1 MPKTP
6 RQLAKRWITSPLIPP
21 NISRQMPDVSPFLRQ
36 LLYNRGIESNEA
48 ALAYISGDSPTN
60 PDPFQMLGMHEAVE
74 VLHDAI
80 QSGQKIAI
88 YGDYDADGVTSSAIL
103 YEFLAQLGLDARVYI
118 PNRFDEGYGLNLEA
132 IEQLADEGVKL
143 LITVDCGISSV
154 AEVAR
159 ASELGMR
166 VIITDH
172 HQVPEVLPDAAA
184 IINPHRP
191 TDPYPYKEL
200 AGVGIAWK
208 LVVAYLQRYP
218 NPEIDPD
225 QWLDLV
231 AIGTV
236 VDVAELNGENRSL
249 VKRGLALMRM
259 HPRQGLFSLSQVA
272 GIKLD
277 QLNAGHLGFGIGPRL
292 NAAGRMDSAMAA
304 FELLVTQE
312 LFEAARL
319 AQDLDNKN
327 QERKNLLNEIEEI
340 AVQEAL
346 ASDEDFKV
354 IFVASEDFNQG
365 LVGLAAGRIV
375 ESLYKPA
382 IVGHI
387 EGDKIVASARSI
399 EELNIHETLKEC
411 EDLLE
416 KHGGHAMAA
425 GLTLK
430 LENVDAFVE
439 RVNQVATEKLGDMT
453 LLPILRID
461 YDIDLARLKPE
472 HIPGILN
479 DVAQLEPTGHK
490 NPDALFSSH
499 HCQAL
504 RVRTVGNG
512 AHLKFSVRD
521 GQQEFDAIAFRQ
533 GHWVNDMPEYIDI
546 AYTVEINEYMG
557 MRNVQLNVKDIKK
570 SEPKPA

>member
-74 VLHDAI
+74 VLHNAI

-172 HQVPEVLPDAAA
+172 HQVPENLPDAAA

-208 LVVAYLQRYP
+208 LVVAFLQRYP

-346 ASDEDFKV
+346 ASDEDLKV

-430 LENVDAFVE
+430 RENVDAFVE

>member
-74 VLHDAI
+74 VLHNAI

-346 ASDEDFKV
+346 ASDEDLKV

-439 RVNQVATEKLGDMT
+439 RVNQVAKEKLGDMT

>member
-172 HQVPEVLPDAAA
+172 HQVPENLPDAAA

-346 ASDEDFKV
+346 ASDEDLKV

-439 RVNQVATEKLGDMT
+439 RINQVATEKLGDMT

>member
-340 AVQEAL
+340 AIQEAL
-346 ASDEDFKV
+346 ASDEDLKV

-439 RVNQVATEKLGDMT
+439 RINQVATEKLGDMT

>member
-74 VLHDAI
+74 VLHNAI

-172 HQVPEVLPDAAA
+172 HQVPENLPDAAA

-208 LVVAYLQRYP
+208 LVVAFLQRYP

-346 ASDEDFKV
+346 ASDEDLKV

-399 EELNIHETLKEC
+399 EELNIHEILKEC

-430 LENVDAFVE
+430 RENVDAFVE

>member
-340 AVQEAL
+340 AIQEAL
-346 ASDEDFKV
+346 ASDEDLKV

>member
-74 VLHDAI
+74 VLHNAI

-346 ASDEDFKV
+346 ASDEDLKV

-399 EELNIHETLKEC
+399 EELNIHEILKEC

>member
-1 MPKTP
+1 M
-6 RQLAKRWITSPLIPP
+6 
-21 NISRQMPDVSPFLRQ
+21 
-36 LLYNRGIESNEA
+36 
-48 ALAYISGDSPTN
+48 
-60 PDPFQMLGMHEAVE
+60 
-74 VLHDAI
+74 
-80 QSGQKIAI
+80 
-88 YGDYDADGVTSSAIL
+88 TSSAIL

-277 QLNAGHLGFGIGPRL
+277 QLNAGHLGFGIGPPRL

-346 ASDEDFKV
+346 ASDEDLKV

-439 RVNQVATEKLGDMT
+439 RINQVATEKLGDMT

-512 AHLKFSVRD
+512 GAHLKFSVRD

-533 GHWVNDMPEYIDI
+533 GHWVNNMPEYIDI

-570 SEPKPA
+570 KRAKARLVSFVGKFFGC

>member
-74 VLHDAI
+74 VLHNAI

-439 RVNQVATEKLGDMT
+439 RINQVATEKLGDMT

-533 GHWVNDMPEYIDI
+533 GHWVNNMPEYIDI

>member
-74 VLHDAI
+74 VLHNAI

-172 HQVPEVLPDAAA
+172 HQVPENLPDAVA

-346 ASDEDFKV
+346 ASDEDLKV

-439 RVNQVATEKLGDMT
+439 RVNQVAKEKLGDMT

-533 GHWVNDMPEYIDI
+533 GHWVNNMPDYIDI

>member
-1 MPKTP
+1 MQTP
-6 RQLAKRWITSPLIPP
+6 QLAKRWITSPLIPQD
-21 NISRQMPDVSPFLRQ
+21 ISRQMPDASPFLRQ
-36 LLYNRGIESNEA
+36 LLYNRGIETNES
-48 ALAYISGDSPTN
+48 ALAYINGESPTN
-60 PDPFQMLGMHEAVE
+60 PDPFQILGMREAVE

-80 QSGQKIAI
+80 QSGQKIAV
-88 YGDYDADGVTSSAIL
+88 YGDYDTDGVTSSAIL
-103 YEFLAQLGLDARVYI
+103 YEFLDQLGSTPRVYI
-118 PNRFDEGYGLNLEA
+118 PNRFDEGYGLNMDA
-132 IEQLADEGVKL
+132 VEQLSAEGIQL
-143 LITVDCGISSV
+143 LITVDCGIGSV
-154 AEVAR
+154 EEVAR
-159 ASELGMR
+159 ANALGMR
-166 VIITDH
+166 VIVTDH
-172 HQVPEVLPDAAA
+172 HQVPATLPDAAA

-191 TDPYPYKEL
+191 GDPYPYKEL

-208 LVVAYLQRYP
+208 LAVAYLQRYP
-218 NPEIDPD
+218 NPDIDPD

-236 VDVAELNGENRSL
+236 VDVAELTGENRSL
-249 VKRGLALMRM
+249 VKQGMALFSM

-292 NAAGRMDSAMAA
+292 NAAGRMDSATAA
-304 FELLVTQE
+304 FELLVTQD

-327 QERKNLLNEIEEI
+327 QERKNLLNEIEEVAI
-340 AVQEAL
+340 QEAL
-346 ASDEDFKV
+346 AADENLKV
-354 IFVASEDFNQG
+354 IFVASEAFNQG

-387 EGDKIVASARSI
+387 EGDKITASARSI
-399 EELNIHETLKEC
+399 EEFNIHEALKGC

-416 KHGGHAMAA
+416 RHGGHAMAA
-425 GLTLK
+425 GLTVRIDNA
-430 LENVDAFVE
+430 EAFSQ
-439 RVNQVATEKLGDMT
+439 RLNQIASQQLDGFELMPVLH
-453 LLPILRID
+453 ID
-461 YDIDLARLKPE
+461 YDISLDRLRPE
-472 HIPGILN
+472 HIPGILS
-479 DVAQLEPTGHK
+479 DVAKLEPTGHK

-499 HCQAL
+499 HCKVL
-504 RVRTVGNG
+504 RARTVGNG

-533 GHWVNDMPEYIDI
+533 GHWATDMPDYVDI
-546 AYTVEINEYMG
+546 AYAIDINDYMG

-570 SEPKPA
+570 SGPKPA

>member
-1 MPKTP
+1 MPKRP
-6 RQLAKRWITSPLIPP
+6 PQLAKRWITSPLIPP
-21 NISRQMPDVSPFLRQ
+21 DINRQMSEVSPFLRQ
-36 LLYNRGIESNEA
+36 LLYNRGIETNEA
-48 ALAYISGDSPTN
+48 ALAYVSGNSPTN
-60 PDPFQMLGMHEAVE
+60 PDPFQMLGMKEAVE
-74 VLHDAI
+74 VLHAAVENG
-80 QSGQKIAI
+80 SKIAV

-103 YEFLAQLGLDARVYI
+103 YEFLTQLGISARVYI

-132 IEQLADEGVKL
+132 IEQLASEGIQL
-143 LITVDCGISSV
+143 IITVDCGIGSV
-154 AEVAR
+154 AEIAR
-159 ASELGMR
+159 ANELGMR
-166 VIITDH
+166 VIVTDH

-191 TDPYPYKEL
+191 GDPYPYKEL

-208 LVVAYLQRYP
+208 LLVAYLQRYP
-218 NPEIDPD
+218 NPDIDPD

-236 VDVAELNGENRSL
+236 VDVAELTGENRSL
-249 VKRGLALMRM
+249 VKRGMALMRM

-292 NAAGRMDSAMAA
+292 NAAGRMDSATTA

-346 ASDEDFKV
+346 SSDEDLKV

-375 ESLYKPA
+375 EALYKPA

-387 EGDKIVASARSI
+387 EGDKIIASARSI
-399 EELNIHETLKEC
+399 EELNIHEALKEC

-416 KHGGHAMAA
+416 RHGGHAMAA

-439 RVNQVATEKLGDMT
+439 RINQVASKKLAGMT
-453 LLPILRID
+453 LLPVLRID
-461 YDIDLARLKPE
+461 YDIDLARLKPD

-533 GHWVNDMPEYIDI
+533 GHWVSDMPDYIDI

>member
-439 RVNQVATEKLGDMT
+439 RINQVATEKLGDMT

-533 GHWVNDMPEYIDI
+533 GHWVNNMPDYIDI

>member
-6 RQLAKRWITSPLIPP
+6 RHLAKRWITSPLIPP

-346 ASDEDFKV
+346 ASDEDLKV

-439 RVNQVATEKLGDMT
+439 RINQVATEKLGDMT

-533 GHWVNDMPEYIDI
+533 GHWVNNMPDYIDI

>member
-74 VLHDAI
+74 VLHNAI

-346 ASDEDFKV
+346 ASDEDLKV

-439 RVNQVATEKLGDMT
+439 RINQVATEKLGDMT

-533 GHWVNDMPEYIDI
+533 GHWVNNMPDYIDI

-570 SEPKPA
+570 SEQKPA

>member
-103 YEFLAQLGLDARVYI
+103 YEFLAQLGVSARVYI

-172 HQVPEVLPDAAA
+172 HQVPENLPDAAA

-346 ASDEDFKV
+346 ASDEDLKV

-439 RVNQVATEKLGDMT
+439 RINQVASEKLGDMT

-512 AHLKFSVRD
+512 AHLKFSVRG

>member
-439 RVNQVATEKLGDMT
+439 RINQVATEKLGDMT

-533 GHWVNDMPEYIDI
+533 GHWVNNMPEYIDI

>member
-74 VLHDAI
+74 VLHNAI

-340 AVQEAL
+340 AIQEAL
-346 ASDEDFKV
+346 ASDEDLKV

-439 RVNQVATEKLGDMT
+439 RINQVATEKLGDMT

>member
-74 VLHDAI
+74 VLHNAI

-346 ASDEDFKV
+346 ASDEDLKV

-439 RVNQVATEKLGDMT
+439 RINQVATEKLGDMT

-533 GHWVNDMPEYIDI
+533 GHWVNNMPEYIDI

>member
-74 VLHDAI
+74 VLHNAI

-340 AVQEAL
+340 AIQEAL
-346 ASDEDFKV
+346 ASDEDLKV

-439 RVNQVATEKLGDMT
+439 RINQVATEKLGDMT

-533 GHWVNDMPEYIDI
+533 GHWVNNMPDYIDI

>member
-74 VLHDAI
+74 VLHNAI

-346 ASDEDFKV
+346 ASDEDLKV

-399 EELNIHETLKEC
+399 EELNIHEILKEC

-430 LENVDAFVE
+430 RENVDAFVE

>member
-74 VLHDAI
+74 VLHNAI

-172 HQVPEVLPDAAA
+172 HQVPEVLPDVAA

-346 ASDEDFKV
+346 ASDEDLKV

-411 EDLLE
+411 KDLLE

-439 RVNQVATEKLGDMT
+439 RINQVATEKLGDMT

-533 GHWVNDMPEYIDI
+533 GHWVNNMPDYIDI

>member
-60 PDPFQMLGMHEAVE
+60 SDPFQMLGMHEAVE

-172 HQVPEVLPDAAA
+172 HQVPENLPDAAA

-346 ASDEDFKV
+346 ASDEDLKV

-430 LENVDAFVE
+430 RENVDAFVE

>member
-1 MPKTP
+1 MPKTL

-74 VLHDAI
+74 VLHNAI

-346 ASDEDFKV
+346 ASDEDLKV

-439 RVNQVATEKLGDMT
+439 RVNQVAKEKLGDMT

-533 GHWVNDMPEYIDI
+533 GHWVNNMPEYIDI

>member
-74 VLHDAI
+74 VLHNAI

-172 HQVPEVLPDAAA
+172 HQVPENLPDAAA

-346 ASDEDFKV
+346 ASDEDLKV

-439 RVNQVATEKLGDMT
+439 RINQVATEKLGDMT

>member
-1 MPKTP
+1 MPKQMP
-6 RQLAKRWITSPLIPP
+6 QLAKRWITSPLIPP
-21 NISRQMPDVSPFLRQ
+21 DINRQMSDVSPFLRQ
-36 LLYNRGIESNEA
+36 LLFNRGIETNEA
-48 ALAYISGDSPTN
+48 ALAYVSGNSPTN
-60 PDPFQMLGMHEAVE
+60 PDPFQMLGMKEAVE
-74 VLHDAI
+74 VLHEAI
-80 QSGQKIAI
+80 ETGSKIAV

-103 YEFLAQLGLDARVYI
+103 YEFLAQMGINARVYI
-118 PNRFDEGYGLNLEA
+118 PNRFDEGYGLNLDA
-132 IEQLADEGVKL
+132 IEQLASEDIQL
-143 LITVDCGISSV
+143 IITVDCGIGSV
-154 AEVAR
+154 AEVAH
-159 ASELGMR
+159 ANALGMR
-166 VIITDH
+166 VIVTDH

-191 TDPYPYKEL
+191 GDPYPYKEL

-218 NPEIDPD
+218 NPDIDPD

-236 VDVAELNGENRSL
+236 VDVAELTGENRSL
-249 VKRGLALMRM
+249 VKRGMALMRM
-259 HPRQGLFSLSQVA
+259 HPRQGLFSFSQVA

-292 NAAGRMDSAMAA
+292 NAAGRMDSATAA
-304 FELLVTQE
+304 FELLVSQE

-346 ASDEDFKV
+346 SSDEDLKV

-375 ESLYKPA
+375 EALYKPA

-387 EGDKIVASARSI
+387 ESDKIVASARSI
-399 EELNIHETLKEC
+399 EEFNIHEALKEC

-416 KHGGHAMAA
+416 RHGGHAMAA

-430 LENVDAFVE
+430 PENVDAFVE
-439 RVNQVATEKLGDMT
+439 RINQVASKKLAGMT
-453 LLPILRID
+453 LLPVLRID

-533 GHWVNDMPEYIDI
+533 GHWASDMPNYIDI
-546 AYTVEINEYMG
+546 AYTIEINEYMG

-570 SEPKPA
+570 SGPKPA

>member
-74 VLHDAI
+74 VLHNAI

-439 RVNQVATEKLGDMT
+439 RINQVATEKLGDMT

-533 GHWVNDMPEYIDI
+533 GHWVNNMPDYIDI

>member
-74 VLHDAI
+74 VLHNAI

-208 LVVAYLQRYP
+208 LVVAFLQRYP

-346 ASDEDFKV
+346 ASDEDLKV

-439 RVNQVATEKLGDMT
+439 RVNQVAKEKLGDMT

>member
-74 VLHDAI
+74 VLHNAI

-346 ASDEDFKV
+346 ASDEDLKV

>member
-74 VLHDAI
+74 VLHNAI

-346 ASDEDFKV
+346 ASDEDLKV

-439 RVNQVATEKLGDMT
+439 RVNQVAKEKLGDMT

-533 GHWVNDMPEYIDI
+533 GHWVNNMPDYIDI